1 MAVDPRYTE
10 LELSAVQEIA
20 NIGTGNAA
28 TALGMLVGRQID
40 IGVPAIE
47 LVPLAEAA
55 ERIGPLESTVA
66 AVLTPV
72 RGDAPASLLLAL
84 PMASADVLCGL
95 LGTDAASELGHSC
108 LQEVGNI
115 LTGSYIDRAGRPD
128 RPGARA
134 GAAAARRSTCWARWS
149 TPCSRCPP
157 PMQTPSCSSRPRS
170 ASRAAE
176 CSFGFLFVPQDA
188 AVDTLLRA
196 LGRGMSGDAAHGAH
210 GGAGG
215 IREPGDVLVSLGLGS
230 CIGLAL
236 VDESV
241 GVAGLVHIVLPA
253 SPAVRRAGRRPSSP
267 TRRYRR

>member
-84 PMASADVLCGL
+84 PIG
-95 LGTDAASELGHSC
+95 
-108 LQEVGNI
+108 VGRRAVRPARHRRGVGDRALVPPGDRQHPDGSYTTALVG
-115 LTGSYIDRAGRPD
+115 LTGLALEPEPPLLAIDML
-128 RPGARA
+128 GAVVDSVLRDV
-134 GAAAARRSTCWARWS
+134 RRRRGHA
-149 TPCSRCPP
+149 
-157 PMQTPSCSSRPRS
+157 SCSSRPRS
-170 ASRAAE
+170 ASR
-176 CSFGFLFVPQDA
+176 
-188 AVDTLLRA
+188 
-196 LGRGMSGDAAHGAH
+196 GRSA
-210 GGAGG
+210 
-215 IREPGDVLVSLGLGS
+215 PSGS
-230 CIGLAL
+230 CSCPETPRWTRCCARSGLA
-236 VDESV
+236 
-241 GVAGLVHIVLPA
+241 
-253 SPAVRRAGRRPSSP
+253 
-267 TRRYRR
+267 

>member
-1 MAVDPRYTE
+1 MAVDPRYSE

-40 IGVPAIE
+40 IGVPSVE

-84 PMASADVLCGL
+84 PMPSAEVLCGL
-95 LGTDAASELGHSC
+95 LGTDANSELGHSC
-108 LQEVGNI
+108 LQEIGNI
-115 LTGSYIDRAGRPD
+115 LTGSYTTALVGMTGLALEPEPPLLAIDML
-128 RPGARA
+128 GAVVDTVLA
-134 GAAAARRSTCWARWS
+134 MSAADADTVLFL
-149 TPCSRCPP
+149 
-157 PMQTPSCSSRPRS
+157 QT
-170 ASRAAE
+170 AIGIEGAE

-196 LGRGMSGDAAHGAH
+196 LG
-210 GGAGG
+210 
-215 IREPGDVLVSLGLGS
+215 
-230 CIGLAL
+230 
-236 VDESV
+236 
-241 GVAGLVHIVLPA
+241 VA
-253 SPAVRRAGRRPSSP
+253 
-267 TRRYRR
+267 